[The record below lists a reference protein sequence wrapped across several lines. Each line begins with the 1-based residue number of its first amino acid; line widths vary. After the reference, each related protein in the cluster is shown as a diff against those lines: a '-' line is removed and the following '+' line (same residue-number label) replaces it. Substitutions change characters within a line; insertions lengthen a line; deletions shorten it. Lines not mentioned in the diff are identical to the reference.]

1 MKPFSSIYNTT
12 TTANNNSNIPSNLED
27 VSMDTTSS
35 TSVSSSIPIC
45 SFDNTTLEQEADK
58 QILEWAS
65 KLELETIELR
75 EKPSY

>member
-12 TTANNNSNIPSNLED
+12 TTANNNSNIPSNLEG
-27 VSMDTTSS
+27 VRMDTASS
-35 TSVSSSIPIC
+35 TSVSSYIPIC
-45 SFDNTTLEQEADK
+45 SFTNTTLEQEADK
-58 QILEWAS
+58 QILEWSS